1 MVRRVE
7 DTLAISIG
15 TDLTED
21 RGQGLLIPFPSMRR
35 FFKLVRL
42 SFTSHHLHRCVKLE
56 SKDWSCAENLRY
68 DKEDKQ
74 PWTWFQM
81 KYPQEPKPKTK
92 TWPCLYF
99 GLWLL
104 RIFHLEPCQ
113 YIEVRNQVKYGGHL
127 DFFSSRCFRRLL
139 NT

>member
-21 RGQGLLIPFPSMRR
+21 RGQGLLIPFPSLRR

-56 SKDWSCAENLRY
+56 SKDWSRAENLRY
-68 DKEDKQ
+68 DKENKQ
-74 PWTWFQM
+74 VW
-81 KYPQEPKPKTK
+81 
-92 TWPCLYF
+92 
-99 GLWLL
+99 
-104 RIFHLEPCQ
+104 R
-113 YIEVRNQVKYGGHL
+113 GGGEEKGEEEEE
-127 DFFSSRCFRRLL
+127 
-139 NT
+139 

>member
-21 RGQGLLIPFPSMRR
+21 RGQGLLIPFPSLRR

-68 DKEDKQ
+68 DKENKQ
-74 PWTWFQM
+74 VW
-81 KYPQEPKPKTK
+81 
-92 TWPCLYF
+92 
-99 GLWLL
+99 
-104 RIFHLEPCQ
+104 
-113 YIEVRNQVKYGGHL
+113 VQVQVHVQV
-127 DFFSSRCFRRLL
+127 
-139 NT
+139 